1 MNKILNSFI
10 IAIIII
16 QSIGLSAQESK
27 PLKENELIELKKVIT
42 AAKNRINSGDTYAWK
57 DAFRFLPEVSVSRR
71 APYDQATS
79 KETETYISA
88 SITLNQ
94 FYDMADIS
102 DKRNAEKRKAARRV
116 ESLGYSIEKLIE
128 RKYLL
133 TDQIWK
139 MKLITKSIE
148 DPLEASKCQEKV
160 DQLQLQLN
168 ETFIEIEK
176 LFAEIEYVCVEVGR

>member
-1 MNKILNSFI
+1 MKQI
-10 IAIIII
+10 IHSIIITIFI
-16 QSIGLSAQESK
+16 QSIGLYAEESK

-42 AAKNRINSGDTYAWK
+42 NAKTRINSGDTYVWK

-102 DKRNAEKRKAARRV
+102 YKRNA
-116 ESLGYSIEKLIE
+116 
-128 RKYLL
+128 
-133 TDQIWK
+133 
-139 MKLITKSIE
+139 
-148 DPLEASKCQEKV
+148 
-160 DQLQLQLN
+160 
-168 ETFIEIEK
+168 
-176 LFAEIEYVCVEVGR
+176 